1 LYILTH
7 AILNYCK
14 VEILEI
20 INNYFWFIFI
30 LDMAS
35 LVYGVYQNI
44 SIPTTDGTYNNLDVS
59 FNLLKNQINTIGN
72 YFNKKNNISITDTPV
87 PTPRQP
93 LRIST
98 ASFNT
103 NSQPQPHP
111 QPQLT
116 NTSPTIMQHQQ
127 KNKQQSGYST
137 PITAL
142 RNLDIP
148 VPSRNTTGSNIPEP
162 IIISN
167 ENPYLNAEYGDG
179 IAESV
184 AGSDVGSI
192 MDLED
197 FEKSL

>member
-1 LYILTH
+1 MFYYLLYNSSFSFIVDNRLFSTILYGSILYILTH

-103 NSQPQPHP
+103 NSQPHPQP

-127 KNKQQSGYST
+127 KINN
-137 PITAL
+137 
-142 RNLDIP
+142 RVDILHQLQLY
-148 VPSRNTTGSNIPEP
+148 VI
-162 IIISN
+162 
-167 ENPYLNAEYGDG
+167 
-179 IAESV
+179 
-184 AGSDVGSI
+184 
-192 MDLED
+192 
-197 FEKSL
+197 